1 MTKTFNMNDVMR
13 DAYDALPIKDK
24 NRIHEVTEKL
34 QEDGEAAIGLIG
46 FSIERGEVVI
56 NSPQGSMQLA
66 NFLSGIQN
74 ILGTCYVLSS
84 MPVAEFT
91 YGQSCYFVDV
101 NGSIKSLECDPNI
114 PSQRAMILM
123 GNLFH
128 SKEQAENNR
137 DRVLKQFESM
147 KKRGL
152 I

>member
-1 MTKTFNMNDVMR
+1 MTKTFNLNDVMR

-34 QEDGEAAIGLIG
+34 QEDGEAAIGLID

-84 MPVAEFT
+84 MPVIEFAS
-91 YGQSCYFVDV
+91 GQECYFVDV
-101 NGSIKSLECDPNI
+101 NGSIKSLECDPNL
-114 PSQRAMILM
+114 PSQRAMIWM

-128 SKEQAENNR
+128 SRELAEKNR
-137 DRVLKQFESM
+137 DRVLKQFGSM
-147 KKRGL
+147 KERN
-152 I
+152 II